1 MVGYSALVII
11 EIPLPNIQN
20 KANYKSCSNSL
31 LAECV
36 IYTNQKKKKNSFVA
50 SQWLLIPRNDLDYI
64 KDIASP
70 PK

>member
-36 IYTNQKKKKNSFVA
+36 IYTNQKKKKKFICGQSVA
-50 SQWLLIPRNDLDYI
+50 SNP
-64 KDIASP
+64 
-70 PK
+70 